1 VRFDA
6 NGVVSIA
13 YDIGDILVVDLV
25 SVQRRSVPGAHS
37 PPSPT
42 P

>member
-1 VRFDA
+1 VA
-6 NGVVSIA
+6 AIA
-13 YDIGDILVVDLV
+13 HDIGDIVLVNLL